1 MRKVFRRFGFA
12 ILAGVLWTL
21 PAMHLARA
29 DFMVTS
35 VDNDFVAEIKS
46 AAEAGKNLVI
56 MFHQTG
62 CPYCDKM
69 RDRVFPDPRV
79 NASYSKSFVMIES
92 NILGDLPVVSPQG
105 EKTTEKVYARK
116 MRVRATPMFVFFD
129 KEGKDVLTVTGFLDA
144 ERFIKAGK
152 YVTDGVY
159 KQGKSF
165 YRYLQ
170 E

>member
-1 MRKVFRRFGFA
+1 MHKVFRRFGFV
-12 ILAGVLWTL
+12 ILAGVLWAL
-21 PAMHLARA
+21 PAMHSARA
-29 DFMVTS
+29 DFMITS
-35 VDNDFVAEIKS
+35 VDNDFVAEIKT
-46 AAEAGKNLVI
+46 AAESGKNLVI

-79 NASYSKSFVMIES
+79 NAAYSKSFVMIES

-105 EKTTEKVYARK
+105 EPTTEKVYARK

-129 KEGKDVLTVTGFLDA
+129 KDGKDVLTVTGFLDA
-144 ERFIKAGK
+144 ERFIKAGQ